1 MSALS
6 REGPWVPG
14 RLSGSPCVPRDAVHG
29 VGVSAYLLKEAISG
43 SWDFPRNERGVR
55 GKEEC
60 PEV

>member
-14 RLSGSPCVPRDAVHG
+14 LLSGSPCVPGDAVPG
-29 VGVSAYLLKEAISG
+29 VGVGTCLLKEAISG